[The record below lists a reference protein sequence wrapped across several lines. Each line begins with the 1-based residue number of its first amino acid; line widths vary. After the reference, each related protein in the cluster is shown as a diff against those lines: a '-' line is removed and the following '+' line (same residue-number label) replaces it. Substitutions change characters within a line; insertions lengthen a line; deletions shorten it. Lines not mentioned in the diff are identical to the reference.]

1 MNPPVFGGAFHDIPP
16 RFSGFGFH
24 RKLIRTK
31 TQQGTDKARKNNGCK
46 VFLRVSTGSDV
57 INFFFYHLS
66 SLFIL
71 LPSHFLP
78 NFPFSPPPPLLTEP
92 AAVIIN
98 IKYVPLGRTLST
110 PPLPIPHPMRFLCSL
125 FLSRRRG
132 TEPLFGA
139 SCCQYSGYGTPS

>member
-98 IKYVPLGRTLST
+98 IKYVPLCRTLSK
-110 PPLPIPHPMRFLCSL
+110 PPLLIPHPIRFLCWS
-125 FLSRRRG
+125 FPSGRWE

-139 SCCQYSGYGTPS
+139 NHFRSAGGGTLS